1 MEFHEKLQQLRKDR
15 DLTQEEL
22 AADLYVSRTA
32 ISKWESGRGCPSID
46 SLRDISR
53 YFSITIDELLSGDA
67 LLFIAEK
74 DSKTKERKL
83 YDFLMG
89 MIDVCSFMFIILP
102 LYPKV
107 IDGYIYSVNL
117 ISYAETTSHNILV
130 YWIMFS
136 VLSLLGAAK
145 LVMIKYMPEINTK
158 IVSDIS
164 VALNVL
170 TAMLLIISRQTYA
183 SVLMVVILV
192 IKMILLL
199 KKA

>member
-1 MEFHEKLQQLRKDR
+1 M
-15 DLTQEEL
+15 
-22 AADLYVSRTA
+22 
-32 ISKWESGRGCPSID
+32 
-46 SLRDISR
+46 
-53 YFSITIDELLSGDA
+53 LSGDA

-74 DSKTKERKL
+74 DNKTRERKL
-83 YDFLMG
+83 YDFIME

-136 VLSLLGAAK
+136 VLILLGTIK
-145 LVMIKYMPEINTK
+145 LILIKYMPEKSTK
-158 IVSDIS
+158 IFSDIS
-164 VALNVL
+164 VVLNVL
-170 TAMLLIISRQTYA
+170 IVMFLIISRQAYA
-183 SVLMVVILV
+183 SVLMVMILI